1 MAFQDTHFL
10 TGIGV
15 EDGPAPAVR
24 VEERRGDVDEAVE
37 ARAEAPA
44 RRQHGDEG
52 GGVRAL
58 PALLLHPDER
68 VGGGLGEAVARVAGD
83 ERVPGDAVPGGHAV
97 EHPARVRGAAAPGVH
112 GGEGRGGV
120 RLAGEPPRGELR
132 VHGAAGGQV
141 PPRGAELVERGVGA
155 EEGEGKWRRTWR

>member
-1 MAFQDTHFL
+1 
-10 TGIGV
+10 
-15 EDGPAPAVR
+15 

-58 PALLLHPDER
+58 PALLLHP
-68 VGGGLGEAVARVAGD
+68 D